1 MDDNNYIDDE
11 MIDEYI
17 DTFPTVWKG
26 EKTYQIHN
34 RISRLIDIDLAK
46 RSIWNSKPF
55 DIVIGFFTWRKFL
68 WDMRHL
74 TNASVWS
81 ILRGG
86 VS

>member
-26 EKTYQIHN
+26 EKTYQTY
-34 RISRLIDIDLAK
+34 K
-46 RSIWNSKPF
+46 RSI
-55 DIVIGFFTWRKFL
+55 

-74 TNASVWS
+74 TNERVWS

>member
-26 EKTYQIHN
+26 NKTYSI
-34 RISRLIDIDLAK
+34 RR
-46 RSIWNSKPF
+46 RIWNSKPF

-74 TNASVWS
+74 TNESIWS